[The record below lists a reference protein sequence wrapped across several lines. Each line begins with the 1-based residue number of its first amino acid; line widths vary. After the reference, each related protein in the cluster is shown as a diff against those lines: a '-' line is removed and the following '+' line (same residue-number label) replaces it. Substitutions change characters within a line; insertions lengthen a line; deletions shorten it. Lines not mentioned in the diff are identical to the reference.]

1 MGIFPEEECGLAT
14 NEKTMKMGLGSAIRR
29 LMDVEKKYQ
38 AGVRNAE
45 ITAERNLLLEALDRL
60 ELDIGWDCD
69 EDGVPDTVEI
79 FKQSAATSCC
89 RILPGSGSRK
99 KAPESAKPKKPSRVR
114 RSRK

>member
-1 MGIFPEEECGLAT
+1 
-14 NEKTMKMGLGSAIRR
+14 MKMGLGTAIRR
-29 LMDVEKKYQ
+29 LLDVEKKYQ
-38 AGVRNAE
+38 AGQRSE
-45 ITAERNLLLEALDRL
+45 ELTTERNLLLEALDRL

-69 EDGVPDTVEI
+69 DDGVPDTVEI

-99 KAPESAKPKKPSRVR
+99 KAPGGDKAKPSRVR